1 MNIIQ
6 KRHIIAWSTTGTQ
19 NEALVTTPTLFFFY
33 VLICDINLYYNRN
46 VCRKRDL
53 YMVTH
58 LSTIGFKLLNRYD
71 KTRNMIEIVKILIFT
86 RTSLES

>member
-1 MNIIQ
+1 M
-6 KRHIIAWSTTGTQ
+6 
-19 NEALVTTPTLFFFY
+19 Y
-33 VLICDINLYYNRN
+33 VGNAIF
-46 VCRKRDL
+46 

>member
-19 NEALVTTPTLFFFY
+19 NEALMTTPTLFFFY

-53 YMVTH
+53 LH
-58 LSTIGFKLLNRYD
+58 GCSFIHNRFQVA
-71 KTRNMIEIVKILIFT
+71 E
-86 RTSLES
+86 SL